1 VYLQS
6 KDLRKEWKRS
16 YDKKFT
22 VKLRRSQQQKKKTG
36 NISWA
41 ANNSY
46 APGVGLIAGIKWN
59 GKEVSQ
65 ERNKSSQSR

>member
-22 VKLRRSQQQKKKTG
+22 VKLRRSQQQQQKKQTG
-36 NISWA
+36 NISVA

-46 APGVGLIAGIKWN
+46 APGVGLIAGIK
-59 GKEVSQ
+59 
-65 ERNKSSQSR
+65 